1 LIGEILFRGKTLD
14 DMWLLGC
21 GCFVDQTGRAM
32 LAKIMPVNGIA
43 INRPMIFEV
52 EPETLGQYTGLKDKN
67 GIRVFGGD
75 ILAYNNLFSEVVY
88 DSRHAMFIVKNG
100 DVFWLLGDTIA
111 DGHVVVGNIW
121 DNPDLVKHV
130 KE

>member
-1 LIGEILFRGKTLD
+1 
-14 DMWLLGC
+14 
-21 GCFVDQTGRAM
+21 M
-32 LAKIMPVNGIA
+32 LAKVMPVNGIA

-75 ILAYNNLFSEVVY
+75 ILAYNNLFGEVVY

-100 DVFWLLGDTIA
+100 DVFWLLGDMIA
-111 DGHVVVGNIW
+111 DGHVAVGNIW